1 VNKLQRCPN
10 DKVDADIPNGFQK
23 VPDSPGNS
31 LYLPGILKPQ
41 VKDRVPFFRA
51 VPLGEAASSR
61 PGTWTNKNAF
71 FLPGKKLAGHQ
82 TPQPAFLSES
92 PEQPLQ

>member
-1 VNKLQRCPN
+1 MNKLQRCPN

-23 VPDSPGNS
+23 VPDSPENS

-61 PGTWTNKNAF
+61 PGTWTNKSAF
-71 FLPGKKLAGHQ
+71 FTRRKTGGASN
-82 TPQPAFLSES
+82 AAARFSVRI

>member
-1 VNKLQRCPN
+1 MNKLQRCPN

-23 VPDSPGNS
+23 VPDSPENS

-61 PGTWTNKNAF
+61 PGTWTNKSAF
-71 FLPGKKLAGHQ
+71 FLPGEKTGGASNAAARFSVRI
-82 TPQPAFLSES
+82 P
-92 PEQPLQ
+92 